1 MSAQFFL
8 FDLSSLLNPKPKLTF
23 KKNNLNQS
31 VMHIQNLR
39 KDNGESLLKAQ
50 NRFTIC
56 TDVQSK
62 LVAKVCSLFV
72 NLLMAMLLTG
82 SFSVK
87 SALYDMD
94 SFSRK

>member
-1 MSAQFFL
+1 M
-8 FDLSSLLNPKPKLTF
+8 
-23 KKNNLNQS
+23 
-31 VMHIQNLR
+31 R
-39 KDNGESLLKAQ
+39 KANGESLLKAQ

-82 SFSVK
+82 SFSVN
-87 SALYDMD
+87 SALYDRD
-94 SFSRK
+94 SFSGKWIKRGTCAVVKYIFSRTVPNNNSSDYDEYGI